1 MSQIIYIGLKLIK
14 IPAENRFQLISS
26 HNAGISWQIIFDGSN
41 ETGEFFELGTKGKI
55 VFAKTSNGKFL
66 SVTEG
71 RTWTKI
77 R

>member
-1 MSQIIYIGLKLIK
+1 MSQVIYIGLKLIK

-26 HNAGISWQIIFDGSN
+26 DNAGISWQIIFERADDM
-41 ETGEFFELGTKGKI
+41 GEFFELGNKSNI
-55 VFAKTSNGKFL
+55 VFSKTSKGTFR

>member
-1 MSQIIYIGLKLIK
+1 MSQVIYIGLKLIK
-14 IPAENRFQLISS
+14 IPPENRFQLISS
-26 HNAGISWQIIFDGSN
+26 DNAGVSWQIIFEGSN
-41 ETGEFFELGTKGKI
+41 ETGEFFELGNKSNI
-55 VFAKTSNGKFL
+55 VFAKTSKGTFR

>member
-1 MSQIIYIGLKLIK
+1 MSQVIYIGLKLIK

-26 HNAGISWQIIFDGSN
+26 DNAGISWQIIFKRADDI
-41 ETGEFFELGTKGKI
+41 GEFFELGTKGKI
-55 VFAKTSNGKFL
+55 VFAKTSNGKFR

>member
-1 MSQIIYIGLKLIK
+1 MSQVIYIGLKLIK

-26 HNAGISWQIIFDGSN
+26 DNAGISWQIIFERADDI
-41 ETGEFFELGTKGKI
+41 GEFFELGNKSNI
-55 VFAKTSNGKFL
+55 VFSKTSKGTFQ

>member
-1 MSQIIYIGLKLIK
+1 MSQVICIGLKLIK

-26 HNAGISWQIIFDGSN
+26 DNAGLSWQIIFEGSK
-41 ETGEFFELGTKGKI
+41 ETGEFFELGNKARI
-55 VFAKTSNGKFL
+55 VFAKTSEGRFR
-66 SVTEG
+66 SDTEG

>member
-1 MSQIIYIGLKLIK
+1 MSQVIYIGLKLIK

-26 HNAGISWQIIFDGSN
+26 DNAGISWQIIFEGSN
-41 ETGEFFELGTKGKI
+41 EIGEFFELGNKSNI
-55 VFAKTSNGKFL
+55 VFAKTSKGTFR

-71 RTWTKI
+71 RSWTKI

>member
-1 MSQIIYIGLKLIK
+1 MSQVIYIGLKLIK
-14 IPAENRFQLISS
+14 IPTENRFQLISS
-26 HNAGISWQIIFDGSN
+26 DNAGISWQIIFEGTD
-41 ETGEFFELGTKGKI
+41 EMGEFFELGMKGKI
-55 VFAKTSNGKFL
+55 VFAKTSKGTFR

>member
-1 MSQIIYIGLKLIK
+1 MSQVIYIGLKLIK

-26 HNAGISWQIIFDGSN
+26 DNAGISWQIIFERADDI
-41 ETGEFFELGTKGKI
+41 GEFFQLGNKSNI
-55 VFAKTSNGKFL
+55 VFSKTSKGTFR
-66 SVTEG
+66 SGTEG

>member
-1 MSQIIYIGLKLIK
+1 MPVFRGKSFLKGQMII
-14 IPAENRFQLISS
+14 
-26 HNAGISWQIIFDGSN
+26 
-41 ETGEFFELGTKGKI
+41 GEFFELGNKSNI
-55 VFAKTSNGKFL
+55 VFSKTSKGTFR

>member
-1 MSQIIYIGLKLIK
+1 MSQVIYIGLKLIK

-26 HNAGISWQIIFDGSN
+26 DNAGISWQIIFEGSN

-55 VFAKTSNGKFL
+55 VFAKTSNRKFR

>member
-1 MSQIIYIGLKLIK
+1 MSQVIYIGLKLIK

-26 HNAGISWQIIFDGSN
+26 DNAGISWQIIFEGAD
-41 ETGEFFELGTKGKI
+41 EMGEFFELGMKAKI
-55 VFAKTSNGKFL
+55 VFAKTSKGKFR

>member
-1 MSQIIYIGLKLIK
+1 MSQVIYIGLKLIK
-14 IPAENRFQLISS
+14 IPAENRFQLLSS
-26 HNAGISWQIIFDGSN
+26 DNAGISWQIIFERSN
-41 ETGEFFELGTKGKI
+41 ETGEFFELGNKSNI
-55 VFAKTSNGKFL
+55 VFAKTSTGTFQ